1 MSETNAS
8 TDLRGALDALFADV
22 NRSDA
27 PGLVVG
33 VAHQGRALY
42 RRGFGLA
49 SLEHGV
55 TNTVWTRMRI
65 GSTSKHFTCLAAL
78 LLAEEGRLDIDA
90 SVRRYLP
97 ELPALQGEPSLR
109 QLMQHTGGYRCY
121 LDVGFLADGETAIKP
136 KGEAL
141 SSQMRQ
147 SCVNFAP
154 GEKMMYCNGGYH
166 LLSLVVERVSGQPFR
181 HVLRERI
188 FAPLGMHDTTL
199 APSDFE
205 IHRGMATLH
214 EPVPA
219 EEGGGWRR
227 GISPPEDVGGEGSIV
242 STVDDML
249 RWLAHLRG
257 PRRVVG
263 RDASWRQ
270 MLTPTRLN
278 DGTEIPYGLGLMVH
292 GYRGVEVIHHAGGVN
307 GALCQMITVP
317 AQALDII
324 LMTNG
329 APVSPT
335 ALSYRIIDAVLG
347 DARLDAPTPEAAS
360 AAFTP
365 MLGTRYHAPGSG
377 LVAAFAE
384 APDGRLGLSF
394 LNHAPLPLKDDGERL
409 QIDLD
414 AIAIGPISVAKAALA
429 RDGEAPSTLEIRE
442 GGHAERYQRL
452 PATPPGA
459 RAASDGLLGRY
470 QCADMAAQ
478 AQLRLEGERLRLELV
493 GAYGRQTLD
502 LEVWADDVLGL
513 QPALGVLNLERDADR
528 RVRCWRLDTLRSRGL
543 RFERRSDGPN
553 EC

>member
-166 LLSLVVERVSGQPFR
+166 LLSHIIERVSGQPFR
-181 HVLRERI
+181 QFLRERI
-188 FAPLGMHDTTL
+188 FLPLGMRDT
-199 APSDFE
+199 AQVPSDFE

-214 EPVPA
+214 DPVPK
-219 EEGGGWRR
+219 EQGGGWRR
-227 GISPPEDVGGEGSIV
+227 GIFPTEDLGGEGAII
-242 STVDDML
+242 STIDDML
-249 RWLAHLRG
+249 TWLAHLRG
-257 PRRVVG
+257 PKTVG
-263 RDASWRQ
+263 SEASWRQ
-270 MLTPTRLN
+270 MLTPARLN
-278 DGTEIPYGLGLMVH
+278 NGTEIPYALGLMVH
-292 GYRGVEVIHHAGGVN
+292 PYRGVGVVHHAGGVIG
-307 GALCQMITVP
+307 GACQMITVP
-317 AQALDII
+317 SHELDII
-324 LMTNG
+324 IMSNG
-329 APVSPT
+329 ALVSPT
-335 ALSYRIIDAVLG
+335 ALAFQVIDTVLA
-347 DARLDAPTPEAAS
+347 DALPAERAAKPDS
-360 AAFTP
+360 EPFKP

-377 LVAAFAE
+377 LVIGFDEAAE
-384 APDGRLGLSF
+384 GKLGLRI
-394 LNHAPLPLKDDGERL
+394 LNNPPLPLTENGSVL
-409 QIDLD
+409 QFGVED
-414 AIAIGPISVAKAALA
+414 IAAGPLCVSTAALA
-429 RDGEAPSTLEIRE
+429 REGEPPSALDISE
-442 GGHAERYQRL
+442 GGHVERFERL
-452 PATPPGA
+452 PANPPSA
-459 RAASDGLLGRY
+459 EEASHGLLGRY
-470 QCADMAAQ
+470 RAPDLEAQ
-478 AQLRLEGERLRLELV
+478 AELRLDEGQLRLEV
-493 GAYGRQTLD
+493 IGAYGRHTMALEPFSTDVFGWREKSTLP
-502 LEVWADDVLGL
+502 LF
-513 QPALGVLNLERDADR
+513 GVLNLERDADR
-528 RVRCWRLDTLRSRGL
+528 RVQALRIDTVRTRGL
-543 RFERRSDGPN
+543 RFERLPD
-553 EC
+553 